1 MESRAYALVT
11 GLFVLGIAAC
21 IAVWAQWLAKTPQ
34 SRTAYRVVATVPV
47 SGLNPEAQVRYRG
60 ISVGRVTGI
69 ALDAKDPRR
78 ILVDIEVDQ
87 GIPINKS
94 TYAQLGME
102 GITGIAYVHLQDS
115 YKDMALAEKSA
126 SGFVEIPLKP
136 AFFDILAD
144 GAEATLADAREVMA
158 RLNDL
163 MTPENRKHVAALLAS
178 LSRVSA
184 DLEVTAARLPNTLG
198 RVDAWLSEE
207 NRQLATKSLRGISET
222 ADELPQLTRETRQLV
237 KDAREMA
244 GQVGRL
250 SGEATSTVVAVREET
265 LPRVNSLAEQVER
278 DSQRVGRLALQLDRD
293 PQSLLL
299 GKKPTVRPGPGEA
312 GFQ

>member
-1 MESRAYALVT
+1 MESRAYALIT
-11 GLFVLGIAAC
+11 GLFVLGVAGC
-21 IAVWAQWLAKTPQ
+21 IAIWAQWLAKTPLA
-34 SRTAYRVVATVPV
+34 RTVYRVVATVPV

-60 ISVGRVTGI
+60 ISAGRVTGI

-87 GIPINKS
+87 GIPITKS

-126 SGFVEIPLKP
+126 SGLVEVPLRP

-144 GAEATLADAREVMA
+144 GAEGALADAREVMA

-163 MTPENRKHVAALLAS
+163 MTPDNRKRISATLAS
-178 LSRVSA
+178 LEKITAS
-184 DLEVTAARLPNTLG
+184 LEVAAARMPPTMA
-198 RVDAWLSEE
+198 RVEAWLSEE
-207 NRQLATKSLRGISET
+207 NRQLATGSLRGLNET
-222 ADELPQLTRETRQLV
+222 ANELPQLTRETRQLV

-244 GQVGRL
+244 GQVSRF
-250 SGEATSTVVAVREET
+250 SGEATGTVVSVREET
-265 LPRVNSLAEQVER
+265 LPRVHSLAEQVER

-293 PQSLLL
+293 PQSALF
-299 GKKPTVRPGPGEA
+299 GRKPGRPGPGEP